1 MSVTCRNGISPSPPR
16 PGRGTLLCVRSQW
29 SCLTTRVIVPS
40 CSLLPLPVVA
50 MQHISRRAALV
61 SRTILAITSTT
72 LPHNRAMTE
81 SVRAFSINDEF
92 GDQSSLSSR
101 FDLAA
106 NYKATRESLGIDRD
120 APALPPH
127 TGEFATR
134 AEWQTSGVAEPT
146 VTQMISAP
154 LSKLDRFGDAAIR
167 TVTDAEPSFE
177 EPGNS
182 VILTNKGEQASAV
195 FLPQAIPA
203 GQSFKATAKLLFR
216 GTADCGFADGCALVL
231 ASTKGLGAEGGG
243 AGLGFRGLGGNGD
256 IAIANWSRTLLSA

>member
-1 MSVTCRNGISPSPPR
+1 
-16 PGRGTLLCVRSQW
+16 
-29 SCLTTRVIVPS
+29 
-40 CSLLPLPVVA
+40 
-50 MQHISRRAALV
+50 MQLISRRAALV
-61 SRTILAITSTT
+61 SPTILAINIIT
-72 LPHNRAMTE
+72 LPHSRAMTQ
-81 SVRAFSINDEF
+81 SVQAFSINDEF

-134 AEWQTSGVAEPT
+134 AEWQTSGVAERT

-256 IAIANWSRTLLSA
+256 IAIAGWSRTLPSA